1 MTSHGQGHCKKNAIN
16 YFAGWDDKGIDSQ
29 ESCNKVCEDE
39 ENCTFAS
46 FWKDASCSRYG
57 GSDCGLVVDS
67 ENAKCKE
74 CKEYFTFKKTV
85 NGVYKKSY
93 KI

>member
-1 MTSHGQGHCKKNAIN
+1 MTSHGQGHCTIN
-16 YFAGWDDKGIDSQ
+16 YLAGWDDKGIDSQ

-46 FWKDASCSRYG
+46 LKKDASCSRFG